1 MQPDTSPLTSR
12 LWLPA
17 LVAAIFSGFVGA
29 AQAQTTGTWML
40 RGGFTQIAPDVESG
54 DLSAPAFP
62 GTKIDVGSSTRLS
75 GGISYMLT
83 PNVSLDFPLALR
95 FTQDITGDGAIAGV
109 GKLGDIRAVPVTLF
123 AQYRFG
129 EPAARFRPFVGAGPT
144 YAKLFK
150 SHGTAALS
158 GLTGGTPA
166 QPTLLSAES
175 RWGMSFQIGA
185 SVAIDERWFV
195 EGMVAKTLLKT
206 TATLSTG
213 QSIGLKLNP
222 MAYQIGVGYK
232 F

>member
-1 MQPDTSPLTSR
+1 MQAIPSW
-12 LWLPA
+12 LWLTA
-17 LVAAIFSGFVGA
+17 LVAGTACGT
-29 AQAQTTGTWML
+29 AQAQTTGNWML
-40 RGGFTQIAPDVESG
+40 RGGLTKISPDVDSG
-54 DLSAPAFP
+54 DLSAPSIP

-83 PNVSLDFPLALR
+83 PNVSLDFPVALR
-95 FTQDITGDGAIAGV
+95 FTQDVTGDGAIAGV
-109 GKLGDIRAVPVTLF
+109 GKIGDIRSVPVTLF

-129 EPAARFRPFVGAGPT
+129 EPAARLRPFVGAGPT
-144 YAKLFK
+144 YAKLYH
-150 SHGTAALS
+150 SNGSAALS
-158 GLTGGTPA
+158 GLTGGSPA

-175 RWGMSFQIGA
+175 RWGMSFQVGA

-222 MAYQIGVGYK
+222 TAFQIGVGYK

>member
-1 MQPDTSPLTSR
+1 MKPTLSWLCLTAFM
-12 LWLPA
+12 L
-17 LVAAIFSGFVGA
+17 GGA
-29 AQAQTTGTWML
+29 AQAQTTGQWML
-40 RGGFTQIAPDVESG
+40 RGGFTRIAPDVESD
-54 DLSAPAFP
+54 DLTAPAFP
-62 GTKIDVGSSTRLS
+62 GTKVDVGSSTRLS

-95 FTQDITGDGAIAGV
+95 FTQDVTGDGAIAGV

-150 SHGTAALS
+150 AHGSATLS

-166 QPTLLSAES
+166 QPTLLSADS
-175 RWGMSFQIGA
+175 RWGMSFQVGA
-185 SVAIDERWFV
+185 SVAIDDHWFV
-195 EGMVAKTLLKT
+195 EGMVAKTFLST
-206 TATLSTG
+206 TANLSTG

-222 MAYQIGVGYK
+222 MAYQIGLGYK

>member
-1 MQPDTSPLTSR
+1 MKPTLS
-12 LWLPA
+12 WLCLAA
-17 LVAAIFSGFVGA
+17 LLAAGA
-29 AQAQTTGTWML
+29 AQAQTTGQWML
-40 RGGFTQIAPDVESG
+40 RGGFTRITPDVDSE
-54 DLSAPAFP
+54 DLTAPAFP
-62 GTKIDVGSSTRLS
+62 GTKVDVGSSTRLS

-150 SHGTAALS
+150 AHGSATLS

-166 QPTLLSAES
+166 QPTLLSADS
-175 RWGMSFQIGA
+175 RWGMSFQVGA
-185 SVAIDERWFV
+185 SVAIDDHWFV
-195 EGMVAKTLLKT
+195 EGMVAKTFLNT

-222 MAYQIGVGYK
+222 MAYQIGLGYK